1 MAMNSA
7 EYVADLVAK
16 GHAAQKIAEG
26 FTQEKVDQLTAAVA
40 YALTIPDVALK
51 FGEMLVEES
60 GMGIPADKQAKMFGK
75 VKGTYFQMKGQKSV
89 GLVEV
94 DEKPVCESCI
104 IPAELSEDNDIPGL
118 SGNDDAED
126 DVLN

>member
-51 FGEMLVEES
+51 FGEMLV
-60 GMGIPADKQAKMFGK
+60 P
-75 VKGTYFQMKGQKSV
+75 
-89 GLVEV
+89 
-94 DEKPVCESCI
+94 
-104 IPAELSEDNDIPGL
+104 
-118 SGNDDAED
+118 
-126 DVLN
+126 